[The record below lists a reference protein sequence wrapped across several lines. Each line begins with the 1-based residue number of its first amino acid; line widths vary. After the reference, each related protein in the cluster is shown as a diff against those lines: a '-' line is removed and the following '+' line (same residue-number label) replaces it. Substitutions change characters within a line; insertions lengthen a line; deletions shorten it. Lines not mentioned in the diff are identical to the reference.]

1 MLLQRKVIGFILAG
15 VCLILLGMYSK
26 NIFAYAPTIGWLG
39 GLLCM
44 MVATFFVLN
53 KPSTSSK

>member
-1 MLLQRKVIGFILAG
+1 MLLQRKVIVFILTG
-15 VCLILLGMYSK
+15 VCLIILEMYSK
-26 NIFAYAPTIGWLG
+26 DIFAYAPTIGWLG
-39 GLLCM
+39 GLLCI